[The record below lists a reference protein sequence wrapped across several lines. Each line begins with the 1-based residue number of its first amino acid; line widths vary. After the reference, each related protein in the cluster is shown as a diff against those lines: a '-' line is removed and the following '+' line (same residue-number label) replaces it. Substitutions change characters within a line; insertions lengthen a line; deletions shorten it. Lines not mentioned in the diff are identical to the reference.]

1 MYFLYSHFPDI
12 ATLSP
17 LQAMDRVH
25 RIGQKRPVRVIR
37 FLMKDSIEERM
48 IALQDSKAA
57 LGKGSLE
64 KLHPAEKRKARLT
77 ALKDLFQVEDVEELW
92 H

>member
-1 MYFLYSHFPDI
+1 MLPPSLI
-12 ATLSP
+12 P

-25 RIGQKRPVRVIR
+25 RIGQKRPVRVMR

-64 KLHPAEKRKARLT
+64 KLRPAEKRKARLT